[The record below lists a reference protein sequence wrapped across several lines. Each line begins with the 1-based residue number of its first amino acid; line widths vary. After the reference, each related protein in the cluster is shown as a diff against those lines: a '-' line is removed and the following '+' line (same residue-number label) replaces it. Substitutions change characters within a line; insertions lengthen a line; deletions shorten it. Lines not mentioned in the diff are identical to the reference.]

1 MYLQCNWSDVY
12 YYEHVQLCVCRQMQQ
27 LLSELTND
35 ATAKQTA
42 LTMDRSAFKLRNT
55 SRGLEFQN
63 GIEDFD
69 NTSVH
74 VYV

>member
-1 MYLQCNWSDVY
+1 
-12 YYEHVQLCVCRQMQQ
+12 MQQ